1 MDPAEG
7 RESGGVDPHRRIDR
21 DRTAVSRIRDA
32 ALSEFAAHG
41 VARATMRSVAEAAG
55 VSAQLVVHHFGSK
68 EGLAAACDE
77 HVLQL
82 FREHNVSLLGSGS
95 AFAPVE
101 SLEAIWLGPAMGY
114 LAARLVDDSPAVSQ
128 LVDEAVEDAISYLAE
143 GEESGVVEPSEF
155 PRERAA
161 VVLLWNLGALV
172 LHRHAKRL
180 IDVDLLA
187 SDPRQLLTWTL
198 PASEMLTGGLFSQK
212 AYDRLRTVAADD
224 ATAPPPRSSSPRR
237 AP

>member
-1 MDPAEG
+1 
-7 RESGGVDPHRRIDR
+7 
-21 DRTAVSRIRDA
+21 
-32 ALSEFAAHG
+32 
-41 VARATMRSVAEAAG
+41 
-55 VSAQLVVHHFGSK
+55 
-68 EGLAAACDE
+68 
-77 HVLQL
+77 
-82 FREHNVSLLGSGS
+82 
-95 AFAPVE
+95 
-101 SLEAIWLGPAMGY
+101 
-114 LAARLVDDSPAVSQ
+114 DDSPAVSQ

>member
-1 MDPAEG
+1 QSALALSGCTQYSPLYRIKHERWRGGMDPAEG
-7 RESGGVDPHRRIDR
+7 HEGGGGDPPRRIHR

-101 SLEAIWLGPAMGY
+101 SLEATWLGPAM
-114 LAARLVDDSPAVSQ
+114 ATWPHDWSTIPRRSRSWSTRPSRTRS
-128 LVDEAVEDAISYLAE
+128 AISRRA
-143 GEESGVVEPSEF
+143 
-155 PRERAA
+155 RRAA
-161 VVLLWNLGALV
+161 W
-172 LHRHAKRL
+172 
-180 IDVDLLA
+180 
-187 SDPRQLLTWTL
+187 S
-198 PASEMLTGGLFSQK
+198 S
-212 AYDRLRTVAADD
+212 
-224 ATAPPPRSSSPRR
+224 PRSSRGS
-237 AP
+237 APPSCCCGTWARSCFTATRSA

>member
-7 RESGGVDPHRRIDR
+7 HEGGGVDPHRRIDR

-82 FREHNVSLLGSGS
+82 FREHNVSLLGSG
-95 AFAPVE
+95 F
-101 SLEAIWLGPAMGY
+101 
-114 LAARLVDDSPAVSQ
+114 
-128 LVDEAVEDAISYLAE
+128 
-143 GEESGVVEPSEF
+143 
-155 PRERAA
+155 
-161 VVLLWNLGALV
+161 
-172 LHRHAKRL
+172 
-180 IDVDLLA
+180 
-187 SDPRQLLTWTL
+187 
-198 PASEMLTGGLFSQK
+198 
-212 AYDRLRTVAADD
+212 
-224 ATAPPPRSSSPRR
+224 
-237 AP
+237 